1 MKRQSAIVVTFV
13 AIGLL
18 AAIGYGSYGIYQ
30 RKAANDAKEKD
41 RQKTPELIFRSNELT
56 QAKKQPLSGAIE
68 WTGTVTAADQAVV
81 KAKVSGT
88 LSKLSVGEGDS
99 VKAGQIIATITV
111 ADAGSRLAERD
122 AGLQAARSAL
132 KAAQTQHESNLRLAE
147 KNFISPVAVE
157 ASRNNLET
165 AQAQVRTAQAALAT
179 TNTALREAVVLAP
192 INGKVVKR
200 QAAVGEK
207 VSPEQP
213 LLIISSTQKLEV
225 TGAIGLHQIAR
236 IAPGQT
242 VSVTIEGLAKPLT
255 GKVDRVGPAAEAAT
269 RAMPIVVKLDA
280 SEASV
285 SPGQFAS
292 LQITVVETEQSL
304 TVPVAAVQTER
315 GLPTIWLLEN
325 NQLKRRV
332 VKLGKRDPN
341 GQVIEVIEGLTGQ
354 ETLLAS
360 RFDNL
365 RDGQKAT
372 VQAAD
377 AK

>member
-1 MKRQSAIVVTFV
+1 MKRQSAIVVSLV

-18 AAIGYGSYGIYQ
+18 AAVGYGSYGIYQ
-30 RKAANDAKEKD
+30 RRAANDAKEKD
-41 RQKTPELIFRSNELT
+41 RQKTPELSFRSNELT
-56 QAKKQPLSGAIE
+56 QAKKQPLSGSIE

-81 KAKVSGT
+81 KSKVSGT

-99 VKAGQIIATITV
+99 VKAGQIIATVSV

-122 AGLQAARSAL
+122 ASVQAARSAL

-157 ASRNNLET
+157 TSRNNLEA

-179 TNTALREAVVLAP
+179 TNTALREAVVIAP
-192 INGKVVKR
+192 ISGKVIKR
-200 QAAVGEK
+200 QATVGEK

-213 LLIISSTQKLEV
+213 LLSITSTQKLEV
-225 TGAIGLHQIAR
+225 TGAIGLHQTAR
-236 IAPGQT
+236 INPGQA

-255 GKVDRVGPAAEAAT
+255 GKVDRVGPSAEAGT

-280 SEASV
+280 GDASV

-292 LQITVVETEQSL
+292 LQVIVVESELSL
-304 TVPVAAVQTER
+304 TVPVGAVQIER
-315 GLPTIWLLEN
+315 GLPTIWVLEN

-354 ETLLAS
+354 EMLLSS

-365 RDGQKAT
+365 RDGQKAS
-372 VQAAD
+372 VQNAG